1 MATTDSPK
9 RTRKTPRRRPAGDGK
24 RAANA
29 AKAGSGSRKDKD
41 GGTSTWEWA
50 AAAVGAAILVAI
62 VGYLIYEAWARPP
75 QPRPEIVASAE
86 APVSLAD
93 GAFLVPI
100 TVENRG
106 HATGA
111 GVNVSGTLLGADG
124 AVVETSAATFS
135 FVAQHST
142 ETGGLYF
149 AADPRTFRLVLRVEG
164 YTDP

>member
-1 MATTDSPK
+1 MATTDAKKPPRK
-9 RTRKTPRRRPAGDGK
+9 APRKNPARRTK
-24 RAANA
+24 RAASA
-29 AKAGSGSRKDKD
+29 RGASSGRKDRD
-41 GGTSTWEWA
+41 GGTSPWEWTA
-50 AAAVGAAILVAI
+50 AAFGAAILVAI
-62 VGYLIYEAWARPP
+62 VGYLVYESIARPP

-86 APVSLAD
+86 AAVPLRN

-100 TVENRG
+100 AVENRG

-111 GVNVSGTLLGADG
+111 GVNVSGTLVGPDG
-124 AVVETSAATFS
+124 AVVETSAVSFS

-149 AADPRTFRLVLRVEG
+149 AADPRTLRLDLRVEG